1 MADTHATATV
11 RQGNS
16 TMANIVRSLVL
27 LGITVAVFS
36 LLYIFK
42 KDQFLGLADKYAQAR
57 LTPFF
62 ALMAVYSLFYFLF
75 DTLVLSAVMR
85 WFHGPISYTSLLPVR
100 AVTYLVSVVNPQLA
114 QGALILYLSRRE
126 RKPILEITSSILF
139 MGIVEISQLL
149 LYASFGMLLVGGR
162 GIPRVLFLA
171 PVVLVVMLGVIFGLF
186 RRQSGPSWAVART
199 FRLAPLSRY
208 GQLVLL
214 KAPIFFAALFVHYFA
229 LQLFG
234 IFVPLGQLLP
244 ILPVVFLSAAL
255 PSFMHSGF
263 SQAAWVTFLGAYD
276 PQNMLLAYSLA
287 AHVTFMA
294 CNGGL
299 GALFLRR
306 AYSDLFGVQGTEEQT
321 VSPRT
326 AIS

>member
-1 MADTHATATV
+1 M
-11 RQGNS
+11 G
-16 TMANIVRSLVL
+16 LV
-27 LGITVAVFS
+27 
-36 LLYIFK
+36 
-42 KDQFLGLADKYAQAR
+42 
-57 LTPFF
+57 
-62 ALMAVYSLFYFLF
+62 
-75 DTLVLSAVMR
+75 
-85 WFHGPISYTSLLPVR
+85 
-100 AVTYLVSVVNPQLA
+100 
-114 QGALILYLSRRE
+114 E
-126 RKPILEITSSILF
+126 
-139 MGIVEISQLL
+139 MGQLL
-149 LYASFGMLLVGGR
+149 LYASLGMLLLGGR

-171 PVVLVVMLGVIFGLF
+171 PGVLVVILGVIFGLF

-214 KAPIFFAALFVHYFA
+214 KAPIFFAALFVHYGA

-244 ILPVVFLSAAL
+244 ILPIVFLSAAL

-276 PQNMLLAYSLA
+276 PHAMLLAYSLA

-299 GALFLRR
+299 GAIFLRR
-306 AYSDLFGVQGTEEQT
+306 AYRDLFGIQGAAESVKRKT
-321 VSPRT
+321 
-326 AIS
+326 

>member
-1 MADTHATATV
+1 MEQEQTTMTA
-11 RQGNS
+11 RQGHS
-16 TMANIVRSLVL
+16 TWANVARSLVL
-27 LGITVAVFS
+27 LAITVAVFS
-36 LLYIFK
+36 LLYVFK

-57 LTPFF
+57 LAPFF
-62 ALMAVYSLFYFLF
+62 ALMAGYSLFYFLF

-85 WFHGPISYTSLLPVR
+85 WFHGPISYSSLLPVR
-100 AVTYLVSVVNPQLA
+100 AVTYLVSMVNPQLA

-126 RKPILEITSSILF
+126 RQPILEITSSILF
-139 MGIVEISQLL
+139 MGLVEMGQLL
-149 LYASFGMLLVGGR
+149 LYASLGMLLLGGR

-171 PVVLVVMLGVIFGLF
+171 PGVLVVILGVIFGLF
-186 RRQSGPSWAVART
+186 RRQRGPSWAVART

-214 KAPIFFAALFVHYFA
+214 KAPIFFAALFVHYVA

-244 ILPVVFLSAAL
+244 ILPIVFLSAAL

-276 PQNMLLAYSLA
+276 PHAMLLAYSLA

-299 GALFLRR
+299 GAIFLRR
-306 AYSDLFGVQGTEEQT
+306 AYHDLFGIQGAADQPG
-321 VSPRT
+321 SPR
-326 AIS
+326 AAVS